1 MKFCATVV
9 LVCCLHVFGFAQQI
23 SPRYELVKMDKT
35 VNTFRHEAAPVISP
49 DGNALYFFVQNH
61 PENTMGK
68 EDTQDIWMSKR
79 DESGAWSAAE
89 HLGSPF
95 NIHRS
100 NQMFTVLDDGSLF
113 IKGGRSKGEKG
124 FSMVTSGSLRE
135 LDVKDFKEMNRGRFY
150 GASIS
155 ADLKHII
162 MYFGEVANSPN
173 SDLYV
178 SHQQSDGSFSKPA
191 KMSLSTSTDDVGPFI
206 GPDQKT
212 LYFASAR
219 PAPGRQGTVDIYRT
233 TRLDDT
239 WDKWSEPVNMGKP
252 INTAALDYY
261 FTIDK
266 AGNIFTSRANKAM
279 DGGQLDLYALVPK
292 VIKINL
298 IGTVLDERSM
308 QPIQADVQVKILEK
322 EPQKMR
328 VSTVG
333 KFETRLPEVRSYK
346 ITAATPGYIST
357 EQSFEVP
364 ELNNDTTLTVEILLK
379 PVPKQ
384 LMLVGNVYDKK
395 TEQLITAKVSVALK
409 EDKPIPFKLTA
420 DGGRYGK
427 EVTRKGWYLITAS
440 AEGYLNSTDSIE
452 VADNELSPYS
462 RDLFLTPVE
471 IGTTVRLKNIYF
483 DFDKTTLKKESFP
496 ELNKVVEFLKV
507 NPNIEIE
514 IAGHTDNKGTDDYNI
529 NLSQGR
535 SQSVVD
541 YIVSQGIDS
550 GRLGAHGYGEGKP
563 IETNDTDGGRAI
575 NRRVEFT
582 VLKM

>member
-1 MKFCATVV
+1 MKSFSTVV
-9 LVCCLHVFGFAQQI
+9 LICLLGIYGFAQQI

-49 DGNALYFFVQNH
+49 DGNTLYFFVQNH

-79 DESGAWSAAE
+79 DESGAWSQAE
-89 HLGSPF
+89 HLESPF

-100 NQMFTVLDDGSLF
+100 NQMFTVLPDGTLF

-124 FSMVTSGSLRE
+124 FSIVTGNSLRE
-135 LDVKDFKEMNRGRFY
+135 LEVKEFKDMNKGRFY
-150 GASIS
+150 GASMS
-155 ADLKHII
+155 SDMKHIV
-162 MYFGEVANSPN
+162 MYFSEQPNSPN
-173 SDLYV
+173 SDLYI
-178 SHQQSDGSFSKPA
+178 SHQQPDGSYSKPVKLA
-191 KMSLSTSTDDVGPFI
+191 LSTKTDDVGPFI

-212 LYFASAR
+212 LYFASAM

-233 TRLDDT
+233 TRLDES
-239 WDKWSEPVNMGKP
+239 WNSWSQPVNMGKP

-261 FTIDK
+261 FTIDN
-266 AGNIFTSRANKAM
+266 AGNIFTSRANKAL

-292 VIKINL
+292 TIRINL
-298 IGTVLDERSM
+298 VGVVMDERSM
-308 QPIQADVQVKILEK
+308 QPLQADVQVKILEK

-328 VSTVG
+328 VSTAG
-333 KFETRLPEVRSYK
+333 KFETRLPEVKSYNIK
-346 ITAATPGYIST
+346 ASTPGYVSY
-357 EQSFEVP
+357 EQTFTVP
-364 ELNNDTTLTVEILLK
+364 ELNNDTTLNVEVLLK

-395 TEQLITAKVSVALK
+395 TEQLITARLSVVLK
-409 EDKPIPFKLTA
+409 EDKSTQFKLTA
-420 DGGRYGK
+420 EEGRYGREIAK
-427 EVTRKGWYLITAS
+427 KGWYVITAS

-452 VADNELSPYS
+452 VADNDLSPFS
-462 RDLFLTPVE
+462 RDLYLAPVE
-471 IGTTVRLKNIYF
+471 VGTTVRLKNIYF

-514 IAGHTDNKGTDDYNI
+514 IAGHTDNKGSDEYNI

-550 GRLGAHGYGEGKP
+550 WRLGARGYGEGKP
-563 IETNDTDGGRAI
+563 IDTNDTDAGRAV

>member
-1 MKFCATVV
+1 MKLLITAG
-9 LVCCLHVFGFAQQI
+9 LLSCLSVSLIAQQI

-49 DGNALYFFVQNH
+49 DGNTLYFFVQNH
-61 PENTMGK
+61 PDNTMGK

-79 DESGAWSAAE
+79 DESGVWSAAE
-89 HLGSPF
+89 HLSSPF

-100 NQMFTVLDDGSLF
+100 NQMFTVMPDGSLF
-113 IKGGRSKGEKG
+113 IKGGKSRGEKG
-124 FSMVTSGSLRE
+124 FSMVTGSSLRE
-135 LDVKDFKEMNRGRFY
+135 LDVKDFKNMNKGRFY

-162 MYFGEVANSPN
+162 MYFGEQTNSPN

-178 SHQQSDGSFSKPA
+178 SHQQPDGSYSRPA
-191 KMSLSTSTDDVGPFI
+191 KMALSTNTDDVGPFI

-219 PAPGRQGTVDIYRT
+219 PAPGRQGTVDIYKT
-233 TRLDDT
+233 NRLDET
-239 WDKWSEPVNMGKP
+239 WNNWSEPVNMGKP
-252 INTAALDYY
+252 INTSALDYY

-292 VIKINL
+292 DIKINL
-298 IGTVLDERSM
+298 VGTVMDERSM
-308 QPIQADVQVKILEK
+308 QPLQADVQVKIPDK

-333 KFETRLPEVRSYK
+333 KFETRLPEIRSYK
-346 ITAATPGYIST
+346 ITAATPGYVSREET
-357 EQSFEVP
+357 FEVP
-364 ELNNDTTLTVEILLK
+364 ELNNDTTLNVEILLK

-384 LMLVGNVYDKK
+384 LMIVGNVYDKK
-395 TEQLITAKVSVALK
+395 TEQLITANLLVAIK
-409 EDKPIPFKLTA
+409 GDKTAPGKLTA
-420 DGGRYGK
+420 EGGRYGK
-427 EVTRKGWYLITAS
+427 EVTKKGWYIITAS

-452 VADNELSPYS
+452 VADNDLSPFS
-462 RDLFLTPVE
+462 RDLFLAPVE

-514 IAGHTDNKGTDDYNI
+514 IAGHTDNKGSDDYNI

-535 SQSVVD
+535 SQAVVD

-563 IETNDTDGGRAI
+563 IDTNDTDNGRAT

-582 VLKM
+582 VLKI